1 MSLLRR
7 EPREVY
13 RVYDEDEFL
22 AAAGVGTDDHESP
35 AAPRAEVPR
44 PSVSMPEEGS
54 ALPTGAQRFAVP
66 AVLIGAVAAVA
77 GLVAAS
83 SMPSKREI
91 ARRRD
96 AGRGAAA
103 APVTTAG
110 TSREQMTAGRASA
123 RPLTS
128 GQHVGGRQPAAGRA
142 PASRR
147 GGGAGQRRHGALARD
162 RATLYDVAL
171 LTASSRREGPQP
183 VLGEFG
189 FER

>member
-22 AAAGVGTDDHESP
+22 AADGVGTDHGESP

-44 PSVSMPEEGS
+44 QSVSMAEEAS
-54 ALPTGAQRFAVP
+54 ARATGARRFAVP
-66 AVLIGAVAAVA
+66 ALLIGAVACVG
-77 GLVAAS
+77 GLVTVS
-83 SMPSKREI
+83 SMPS
-91 ARRRD
+91 RRGIPRRPD

-103 APVTTAG
+103 APATAAG
-110 TSREQMTAGRASA
+110 TSREQMTVERASA
-123 RPLTS
+123 RPLGS
-128 GQHVGGRQPAAGRA
+128 GQHVAGRQPSAGRA

-147 GGGAGQRRHGALARD
+147 GGRPSHPARGALAQEG
-162 RATLYDVAL
+162 ATLHDVAL
-171 LTASSRREGPQP
+171 LTPSSRREGPQA

>member
-7 EPREVY
+7 EQREVY

-22 AAAGVGTDDHESP
+22 AADGVGTDDHESP
-35 AAPRAEVPR
+35 AAPQAEVPR
-44 PSVSMPEEGS
+44 PSVSMAEEGS
-54 ALPTGAQRFAVP
+54 AVPTGARRFAVP

-77 GLVAAS
+77 GLVAVS
-83 SMPSKREI
+83 IMPSRRDI

-96 AGRGAAA
+96 VGRGAAA

-110 TSREQMTAGRASA
+110 TSREQMTAERASA
-123 RPLTS
+123 RPVRS
-128 GQHVGGRQPAAGRA
+128 GQHVGGRQPSAGRA

-147 GGGAGQRRHGALARD
+147 GGRAGQPGHGALARD
-162 RATLYDVAL
+162 RATLHDAAL